1 LKAYDEQWLSCLFEF
16 DAFHITMPE
25 DAEDTSSE
33 DGPLEEEEDAEPLWV
48 FSSFDDIFDR
58 VKDHQLHLEALLMEK
73 SSSILVFSR
82 EIVATQ
88 ARLRGIHHTLQLL
101 ETVQAWWQ
109 ELLPIFGNLHVK
121 SKIYD
126 RVVTEALGSESIL
139 FHEADRTFR
148 EFVDVLRRDPLVV
161 RGCSK
166 PGRTQ
171 LLQNLESDLQVCAKG
186 AERWLD
192 QCRQDF
198 PRFFFMSPADI
209 ANVIAACC
217 QAQNLNRHITSIHA
231 NIAHLDLARHAHVDW
246 LIRGFVARNSEI
258 VDFPEPIHMTGA
270 YVVPSLTQWFRHVC
284 TLRATLTF
292 STHTVQVC

>member
-1 LKAYDEQWLSCLFEF
+1 MIQAEVDAANEASLKAYDEQWLSCLFDF
-16 DAFHITMPE
+16 VPFHITSPE

-33 DGPLEEEEDAEPLWV
+33 DGPIEDEEEAEPLWA
-48 FSSFDDIFDR
+48 FGPFDDLFDR

-82 EIVATQ
+82 EIIATQ
-88 ARLRGIHHTLQLL
+88 ARLRGIQHTLQLL
-101 ETVQAWWQ
+101 QAVQLWWQ

-121 SKIYD
+121 SKIEGRD
-126 RVVTEALGSESIL
+126 VADSLGSESVL
-139 FHEADRTFR
+139 FFEADRTFR
-148 EFVDVLRRDPLVV
+148 DLVDTLRRDPLVV

-166 PGRTQ
+166 PGRMQ

-192 QCRQDF
+192 QCRSDF
-198 PRFFFMSPADI
+198 PRFFFLSPADI

-231 NIAHLDLARHAHVDW
+231 HIAKLDLMRHAHVDW
-246 LIRGFVARNSEI
+246 IIRGFVARNSEI
-258 VDFPEPIHMTGA
+258 VDFPEPIHMTG
-270 YVVPSLTQWFRHVC
+270 S
-284 TLRATLTF
+284 
-292 STHTVQVC
+292 